1 MWPLAVI
8 GGQSLLLAIAY
19 GFFAALYVRGQIPLS
34 LTLSEF
40 ALRNPQAKTYLVTFL
55 ATALSALSS

>member
-19 GFFAALYVRGQIPLS
+19 GFFAALHVRGQIPLS